1 MNSLQ
6 TRLRDA
12 LQPWRDASGWCV
24 ALSGGLDST
33 VLLHL
38 LANWSRQEPLP
49 PLRAV
54 HIHHGLQAAAEA
66 WPAHCQAVC
75 AALGVPLQVLAVQVE
90 AGASIEQAARRARYS
105 AFANNLAEGELL
117 LTGQHADDQAET
129 LLFRLLRGAG
139 VQGLAAMPACRAL
152 GGGHVLRPL
161 LGCSRAELQ
170 AYAQAHGLA
179 WVEDPSNADIHFA
192 RNFLRQRVMPL
203 LAERWPRA
211 QASMAR
217 SAEHL
222 REATQL
228 LAELAELDLEAAVME
243 APEYAW
249 LGVPNLPLGPLAAL
263 SEARQRNVLRYWLR
277 PLTRMPDTE
286 HWAGWQALR
295 DAAVDAA
302 PVWVVGQGQL
312 RRGDARIWWL
322 AGEWLRVPDALPIT
336 VPGQAWLALPANGRV
351 RIEGQ
356 LPAGQWRLT
365 YRVGGEQMLLP
376 GRGHRDLKRM
386 LNERRVPA
394 FVRGRLPLLWRDGQ
408 LVALANLPGLDGPT
422 DGAWRLIWQPPSSD
436 QGLSC

>member
-12 LQPWRDASGWCV
+12 LQPWRHAPGWCV

-33 VLLHL
+33 VLLYL
-38 LANWSRQEPLP
+38 LASWAREEPLP

-54 HIHHGLQAAAEA
+54 HIHHGLQAAADA

-139 VQGLAAMPACRAL
+139 VQGLAAMPASRAL
-152 GGGHVLRPL
+152 GGGHLLRPL
-161 LGCSRAELQ
+161 LGCSRTELQ

-192 RNFLRQRVMPL
+192 RNFLRRRVMPL

-222 REATQL
+222 RETAQL
-228 LAELAELDLEAAVME
+228 LDELAELDLKAAAME
-243 APEYAW
+243 GPEYAW
-249 LGVPNLPLGPLAAL
+249 LGVPNLALGPLAAL
-263 SEARQRNVLRYWLR
+263 SEARQRNALRYWLR
-277 PLTRMPDTE
+277 PHSAMPDSE
-286 HWAGWQALR
+286 HWAGWQHLR

-302 PVWVVGQGQL
+302 PVWAVGQGQL
-312 RRGDARIWWL
+312 RRGDERIWWL
-322 AGEWLRVPDALPIT
+322 AGEWLMAPGTLPIT
-336 VPGQAWLALPANGRV
+336 VPGQTWLALPANGRV
-351 RIEGQ
+351 RIEGH

-376 GRGHRDLKRM
+376 GRGHRDLKRL

-394 FVRGRLPLLWRDGQ
+394 FVRMRLPLLWRDGQ
-408 LVALANLPGLDGPT
+408 LVALANLPGLDGPA